1 MKKLAIIIPAYK
13 PRFLQETLDSIAK
26 QNNHEFTVYIGDD
39 ASPYPLETIVDRY
52 KNKFDIIYHRFEQNM
67 GKKDLPGHWERCI
80 LLSAEELIWLFSD
93 DDLMPFDGVARII
106 RASQK
111 HSEGKYIFRFPLEV
125 VDEYGKLKYKNPPF
139 KTDLTSGYQ
148 FLLDKLSGKI
158 SSAACEYVF
167 SRTVWEQTGGFIKFP
182 LAWCTDDATWA
193 KFAEFTGGII
203 SLPGN
208 PVSWRNAEGEN
219 ISNSTHFN
227 KEKIRATIL
236 FMEWLSINYHSFL
249 FAIYFTIKK

>member
-13 PRFLQETLDSIAK
+13 PRLLQETLDSIAK

-39 ASPYPLETIVDRY
+39 ASPYPLESIVDRY

-125 VDEYGKLKYKNPPF
+125 VDDGSKREDLLNSLWLCAPMMQHGLNLQNLQEESYLYQAILSAGEMLKERI
-139 KTDLTSGYQ
+139 YQ
-148 FLLDKLSGKI
+148 TPLI
-158 SSAACEYVF
+158 S
-167 SRTVWEQTGGFIKFP
+167 
-182 LAWCTDDATWA
+182 
-193 KFAEFTGGII
+193 
-203 SLPGN
+203 
-208 PVSWRNAEGEN
+208 
-219 ISNSTHFN
+219 
-227 KEKIRATIL
+227 
-236 FMEWLSINYHSFL
+236 
-249 FAIYFTIKK
+249 IKKRLEQQYFSWNGLV